1 MEEERK
7 QQEKERNY
15 VSPDFE
21 VVEIEFEQNILES
34 GSGSGTGEQLDDM
47 EELNW

>member
-7 QQEKERNY
+7 QQQKERDY

-21 VVEIEFEQNILES
+21 VVEIEFEQNILG
-34 GSGSGTGEQLDDM
+34 GSGDSDDLDSFGGRD
-47 EELNW
+47 W